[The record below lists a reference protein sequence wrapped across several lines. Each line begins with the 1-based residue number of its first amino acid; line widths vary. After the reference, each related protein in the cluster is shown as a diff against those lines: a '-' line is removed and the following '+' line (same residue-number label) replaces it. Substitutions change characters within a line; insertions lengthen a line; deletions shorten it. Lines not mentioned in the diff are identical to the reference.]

1 MSIYKSY
8 LFSSLGQQSFAFKTK
23 SSIWH
28 ISPRNPKF
36 HASFIGSRAQSN
48 RLIWQ
53 NYGLFFLQAKRVS
66 FLFTGNND
74 TVSRLFLIK
83 KHNSFVWA
91 ELPSKSEALPYLH
104 ILKICSQSDLPEQK
118 NPWNERIWAHPL
130 AKEVTDYLGG
140 SFFSF

>member
-8 LFSSLGQQSFAFKTK
+8 LLSSLGQQSFAFKTK
-23 SSIWH
+23 NSIWH

-48 RLIWQ
+48 RLVCQ
-53 NYGLFFLQAKRVS
+53 NYGLFFTSKKS
-66 FLFTGNND
+66 FFFLTGNND
-74 TVSRLFLIK
+74 SVSRLFLIK
-83 KHNSFVWA
+83 KHNSFVWT
-91 ELPSKSEALPYLH
+91 EVPSKSEALPYLH
-104 ILKICSQSDLPEQK
+104 IVKIRSQSDLPEQK